1 MFQKE
6 FNINK
11 PIIVKSTLVYYF
23 NNKKIP
29 LTDSDIA
36 MYGIEPFYKNVLEK
50 YVDIKEIIQTD
61 NEEDFNKIIDEAQKT
76 FISEV
81 KIKKTITPKEYME
94 KIDTFSTEEEDSFS
108 ELAKIDLI
116 GKDNLNKQINIYKV
130 YSNLEE
136 LLNEDIQDF
145 EKMPFKF
152 FIEEEKENIN
162 IFEDKVKII
171 IRDFYL
177 DENGEE
183 EIGDKTILIRK
194 MNIFDFITLIYNSIH
209 YFDRREELQLL
220 YREIASKECRDF
232 ISNLV
237 DYNKNFNRKEELQL
251 LYNEI
256 KEIKSKKSEDFMSKL
271 AELKKNHNKK
281 NNEDHKYNLSESRFK
296 KVEDILFAIVLLNA
310 GLLKLKK
317 GIEISTFIKE
327 TFVENKI
334 SNNEKDYLYIKKQE
348 YLDKNTIYLYIKTK
362 NNKITEIK
370 TDVLTEDKD
379 SSIESIRKIIEK
391 EEKKNEY

>member
-29 LTDSDIA
+29 LTDSDVA

-50 YVDIKEIIQTD
+50 YVNIKEIIQPE

-81 KIKKTITPKEYME
+81 KIQKTITPKEYMK
-94 KIDTFSTEEEDSFS
+94 KINNFYTEEEEDSFS

-116 GKDNLNKQINIYKV
+116 GEDNLNKEINIYKI

-183 EIGDKTILIRK
+183 EIGDKTILIK
-194 MNIFDFITLIYNSIH
+194 EMNIFDFITLIYNSIH

-232 ISNLV
+232 ISNL
-237 DYNKNFNRKEELQL
+237 
-251 LYNEI
+251 
-256 KEIKSKKSEDFMSKL
+256 
-271 AELKKNHNKK
+271 AELNKFYDENTYEDYKHNL
-281 NNEDHKYNLSESRFK
+281 NESKFK
-296 KVEDILFAIVLLNA
+296 KVEDVLFAIVLLNA

-317 GIEISTFIKE
+317 GIEIPTFIKE
-327 TFVENKI
+327 TFVENEI

-348 YLDKNTIYLYIKTK
+348 YSDKNTIYLYIKTK

-370 TDVLTEDKD
+370 TDVLTEDKNF
-379 SSIESIRKIIEK
+379 SIESIRKRIEK
-391 EEKKNEY
+391 VD

>member
-50 YVDIKEIIQTD
+50 YVDIKEIIQPD

-94 KIDTFSTEEEDSFS
+94 KIDRFSTEEEDSFS

-116 GKDNLNKQINIYKV
+116 GEDNLNKEINIYKI
-130 YSNLEE
+130 YSNFEE

-152 FIEEEKENIN
+152 FIEEKKENIN

-183 EIGDKTILIRK
+183 EIGDKTILIRE

-209 YFDRREELQLL
+209 YFDRREELQFL

-232 ISNLV
+232 ISNL
-237 DYNKNFNRKEELQL
+237 
-251 LYNEI
+251 
-256 KEIKSKKSEDFMSKL
+256 
-271 AELKKNHNKK
+271 AELNKFYDKNTYEAN
-281 NNEDHKYNLSESRFK
+281 KYNLNESKFK

-310 GLLKLKK
+310 VLLKLKK
-317 GIEISTFIKE
+317 GIEIPTFIKE
-327 TFVENKI
+327 TFIENEI

-348 YLDKNTIYLYIKTK
+348 YSEENTIYLYIKTK
-362 NNKITEIK
+362 NNKITKIK
-370 TDVLTEDKD
+370 TDVLSKYED
-379 SSIESIRKIIEK
+379 SSTKSVRKRIEK
-391 EEKKNEY
+391 EEQKNEY